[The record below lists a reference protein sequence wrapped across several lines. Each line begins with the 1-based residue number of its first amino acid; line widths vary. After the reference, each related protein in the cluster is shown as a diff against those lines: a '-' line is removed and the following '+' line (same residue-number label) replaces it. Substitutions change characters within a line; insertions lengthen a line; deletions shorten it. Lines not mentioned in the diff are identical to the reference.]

1 MSGGGKN
8 EMTECE
14 ICGVEIKKGH
24 ARYIQIGTSKLRVCE
39 ACARYGTAV
48 VEPEKKN
55 SSSLLARKRNLHHKE
70 MDIEIEEL
78 DMDMDDYGRKVK
90 EAREKAGLKQE
101 ELAKMINEKHSLL
114 RKIENNA
121 ITPTEE
127 VRMKIER
134 VLKPYL

>member
-1 MSGGGKN
+1 
-8 EMTECE
+8 MTECE

-48 VEPEKKN
+48 VEPENKN
-55 SSSLLARKRNLHHKE
+55 SSSLLARKGNLHHKG

>member
-1 MSGGGKN
+1 
-8 EMTECE
+8 MTECE

-24 ARYIQIGTSKLRVCE
+24 ARYIQIGTSKLKVCE

-48 VEPEKKN
+48 VEPENKN
-55 SSSLLARKRNLHHKE
+55 SSSLLARKGNLHHKG

-78 DMDMDDYGRKVK
+78 DMDMDMEDYGRKVK

-101 ELAKMINEKHSLL
+101 ELARMINEKHSLL
-114 RKIENNA
+114 RKIENDA

>member
-1 MSGGGKN
+1 
-8 EMTECE
+8 MTECE
-14 ICGVEIKKGH
+14 ICGAEIKKGH
-24 ARYIQIGTSKLRVCE
+24 ARYIRIGTSKLRVCE

-48 VEPEKKN
+48 VEPEKKEN
-55 SSSLLARKRNLHHKE
+55 SPSLLARRRDLYQME
-70 MDIEIEEL
+70 RDIEIEEL
-78 DMDMDDYGRKVK
+78 DMDVDMEDYGRKVK

-101 ELAKMINEKHSLL
+101 ELARMINEKHSLL
-114 RKIENNA
+114 RKIENET

>member
-1 MSGGGKN
+1 
-8 EMTECE
+8 MTECE

-48 VEPEKKN
+48 VEPENKN
-55 SSSLLARKRNLHHKE
+55 SSSLLARKGNLHHKG

-78 DMDMDDYGRKVK
+78 DMDMDMEDYGRKVK

-101 ELAKMINEKHSLL
+101 ELARMINEKHSLL
-114 RKIENNA
+114 RKIENDA

-127 VRMKIER
+127 VRMKIQR

>member
-1 MSGGGKN
+1 
-8 EMTECE
+8 MTECE

-48 VEPEKKN
+48 VEPENKN
-55 SSSLLARKRNLHHKE
+55 SSSLLARKGNLHHKG

-78 DMDMDDYGRKVK
+78 DMDMDMEDYGRKVK

-101 ELAKMINEKHSLL
+101 ELARMINEKHSLL
-114 RKIENNA
+114 RKIENDA

>member
-1 MSGGGKN
+1 MCIRDRN
-8 EMTECE
+8 
-14 ICGVEIKKGH
+14 
-24 ARYIQIGTSKLRVCE
+24 
-39 ACARYGTAV
+39 
-48 VEPEKKN
+48 KN
-55 SSSLLARKRNLHHKE
+55 SSSLLARKGNLHHKG

-78 DMDMDDYGRKVK
+78 DMDMDMDMEDYGRKVK

-101 ELAKMINEKHSLL
+101 ELARMINEKHSLL
-114 RKIENNA
+114 RKIENDA

>member
-1 MSGGGKN
+1 
-8 EMTECE
+8 MTECE
-14 ICGVEIKKGH
+14 ICGAEIKKGH
-24 ARYIQIGTSKLRVCE
+24 ARYIRIGTSKLRVCE

-48 VEPEKKN
+48 VEPEKKGN
-55 SSSLLARKRNLHHKE
+55 SSSLLARRRDLYQME
-70 MDIEIEEL
+70 RDIEIEEL
-78 DMDMDDYGRKVK
+78 DMDVDMEDYGRKVK

-101 ELAKMINEKHSLL
+101 ELARMINEKHSLL
-114 RKIENNA
+114 RKIENET

>member
-1 MSGGGKN
+1 
-8 EMTECE
+8 MTECE

-48 VEPEKKN
+48 VEPENKN
-55 SSSLLARKRNLHHKE
+55 SSSLLARKGNLHHKG

-78 DMDMDDYGRKVK
+78 DMDMDMEDYGRKVK

-101 ELAKMINEKHSLL
+101 ELARIINEKHSLL
-114 RKIENNA
+114 RKIENDA

-127 VRMKIER
+127 VRMKIQR